1 MTTSPECALFRTMLF
16 LVLIF
21 ANMILTTRHGKLL
34 GKYSGPGWN
43 YLDIVFA
50 TGKNIKARL
59 CLKKHGDNCHQN
71 DWLEWNRYV
80 IVQKNDPSPLE
91 LLEVCYSCSIGFWFY
106 PWRTSQN
113 IWSKDLFPKGTGD
126 HTRMSKKDDQGIWLW
141 RLGKHFFFI
150 SMNFS
155 DVCWCVHLKHFAVIV
170 AEEILSSKSAFVG
183 QDKNNYN

>member
-43 YLDIVFA
+43 YQDIVFA

-59 CLKKHGDNCHQN
+59 CQKKHGYNHQN

-141 RLGKHFFFI
+141 RLGKHFFLNRCIFRK
-150 SMNFS
+150 
-155 DVCWCVHLKHFAVIV
+155 CVGVYIWNTL
-170 AEEILSSKSAFVG
+170 L
-183 QDKNNYN
+183 

>member
-21 ANMILTTRHGKLL
+21 ANMLLTTRHGKLL

-59 CLKKHGDNCHQN
+59 CLKKHVDDCHQN
-71 DWLEWNRYV
+71 DLLEWNRYI

-91 LLEVCYSCSIGFWFY
+91 LLEVHCSCSKSCWFY
-106 PWRTSQN
+106 AWRTALVKIVDQKFFSKRYG
-113 IWSKDLFPKGTGD
+113 WSHPNVKVSRPRDLTM
-126 HTRMSKKDDQGIWLW
+126 T
-141 RLGKHFFFI
+141 
-150 SMNFS
+150 
-155 DVCWCVHLKHFAVIV
+155 
-170 AEEILSSKSAFVG
+170 VG
-183 QDKNNYN
+183 